1 MECAVMEDAKITAQA
16 TPGAIPRKPYTAP
29 AILFTTKVE
38 ARAVVCSK
46 ADGNCT
52 LGPVSS

>member
-1 MECAVMEDAKITAQA
+1 MKEDRKNL
-16 TPGAIPRKPYTAP
+16 IPSGSASRQRKPYEAP
-29 AILFTTKVE
+29 AIVFTTKVE

-52 LGPVSS
+52 LGPTSS

>member
-1 MECAVMEDAKITAQA
+1 MEDAKSTAQA
-16 TPGAIPRKPYTAP
+16 SLGERPKKPYTAP

-52 LGPVSS
+52 LGPTSS

>member
-1 MECAVMEDAKITAQA
+1 MEDSKSTAQA
-16 TPGAIPRKPYTAP
+16 RPGANPRKPYTAP
-29 AILFTTKVE
+29 AILFSTKVE
-38 ARAVVCSK
+38 ARAVLCSK

>member
-1 MECAVMEDAKITAQA
+1 MENRQA
-16 TPGAIPRKPYTAP
+16 APDGQSGARTKKPYTAP

-46 ADGNCT
+46 ADGGCT

>member
-1 MECAVMEDAKITAQA
+1 MERAVIEDAKSAAQA
-16 TPGAIPRKPYTAP
+16 TPVAGPKKPYTAP

-38 ARAVVCSK
+38 ARAVLCSK

>member
-1 MECAVMEDAKITAQA
+1 MEDARSTAQA
-16 TPGAIPRKPYTAP
+16 KSVAGPKKPYTAP

-38 ARAVVCSK
+38 ARAVLCSK

>member
-1 MECAVMEDAKITAQA
+1 MEETNSAVAPS
-16 TPGAIPRKPYTAP
+16 PGARPKKPYTPP
-29 AILFTTKVE
+29 AIVFTTKVE

>member
-1 MECAVMEDAKITAQA
+1 MEPALSPEPKTK
-16 TPGAIPRKPYTAP
+16 KPYTPP
-29 AILFTTKVE
+29 AILFSTKVE

>member
-1 MECAVMEDAKITAQA
+1 MERAVMEDAKSTAQT
-16 TPGAIPRKPYTAP
+16 TPVAGPKKPYTAP

-38 ARAVVCSK
+38 ARAVLCSK